1 MYECSHMLCVFGE
14 CECEWVKQTM
24 EVHII
29 MEKSEQ
35 QKWKYYMTSCRSP
48 LEVIQSRRRDQDGA
62 ATIFKVM

>member
-1 MYECSHMLCVFGE
+1 MG
-14 CECEWVKQTM
+14 QTNYAL